1 MPTYSSLEIEFL
13 EDLAVDSSIK
23 ILRTIDDVAQA
34 AETWTFVATR
44 SGAYEVT
51 TGTPTGTDGEV
62 TAQNFETAFDLDKT
76 TGYVTTQTTNTVLI
90 ESETLGENFAG
101 FKAENENGVPLV
113 NGTDY
118 NVTFD
123 NYVPPLD
130 LETVDRM
137 LARSPYYVYT
147 PFFFETTTD
156 VSIGLK
162 IYSGD
167 YVTDEPASD
176 SITITKIRPTVDYSE
191 FNTNISQAV
200 INYLESTPSITE
212 AADIIDSSDGEC
224 YWVKYTA
231 TYTDP
236 EEDIADITGYLIASD
251 GYGYYSEG
259 VNPTFTGVLTNCT
272 RRKVDRSNGYILFPF
287 VNDGDITNIYI
298 ESTPTNQVIDTLP
311 VTTDD
316 TTGSFV
322 QYLQIDVSQCTTDT
336 QISVIVTYADTSTDV
351 FYYDITDECRYTP
364 KTVIFKNKYGFFDT
378 VTLFAKSKEDLM
390 IEKDEFVNNYVSSG
404 TYSTTKHQNQ
414 IINLTA
420 KKSIICNSGHVKE
433 AENTS
438 YEELMLS
445 EYVWFYEDGSLIP
458 VKVSNNQFTYKT
470 RINDSLIEYQVN
482 FDYAYNLIN
491 NI

>member
-1 MPTYSSLEIEFL
+1 MYSEVDIQITGDFEENHTIKIARTVNGVFEEDIWTWKTTRTAPFEI
-13 EDLAVDSSIK
+13 AIGVDS
-23 ILRTIDDVAQA
+23 DANA
-34 AETWTFVATR
+34 A
-44 SGAYEVT
+44 
-51 TGTPTGTDGEV
+51 
-62 TAQNFETAFDLDKT
+62 NFKTAFDLDKS
-76 TGYVTTQTTNTVLI
+76 TGYTTSVIDDTITISST
-90 ESETLGENFAG
+90 TLGEDFSAVSTY
-101 FKAENENGVPLV
+101 NEKSLPTTSFFVSV
-113 NGTDY
+113 SY
-118 NVTFD
+118 S

-162 IYSGD
+162 IYTGD
-167 YVTDEPASD
+167 FVTDEPASD
-176 SITITKIRPTVDYSE
+176 SITITKIRPTIDYAE

-200 INYLESTPSITE
+200 INYLESVPSITE

-236 EEDIADITGYLIASD
+236 EEDISDITGYLIASD

-336 QISVIVTYADTSTDV
+336 QISVTVTYADTSTDV

-433 AENTS
+433 VENAL